1 MRRGR
6 AARHRA
12 GRASVEMGEDK
23 VAPQR
28 GRRSDFFVAKLGV
41 TGSRDGELNFS
52 RWGVSFT
59 LDDFTLDDEAVLGLV
74 G

>member
-1 MRRGR
+1 MQ
-6 AARHRA
+6 
-12 GRASVEMGEDK
+12 
-23 VAPQR
+23 VALAWR
-28 GRRSDFFVAKLGV
+28 WERIRLRLREAEGAIFFVAKLGV